1 MKNYSGLN
9 GFFGLQQSQI
19 DDIKEFI
26 YSRLCNENH
35 TAGHYCYRM
44 SQEKFDQM
52 KEEFD
57 LSNEQLASVFSKI
70 CKDVD
75 YEFNLAQL
83 RFYPI
88 DIKKQ
93 SNENLE
99 TLSFERMTNKEIVQI
114 CNKIDRLIVIRDIIS
129 ESRNFTEHEYENNIR
144 IPIYPLCEDTS
155 FPDLDCDFT
164 IPLEYVDTIKSWYKA
179 LGFTVTDEAYNCLKI
194 AWDGALMNNKFVSD
208 IWLVP
213 KGKKIILDTY

>member
-1 MKNYSGLN
+1 MENYSGLN
-9 GFFGLQQSQI
+9 GFFGLEQSQI

-26 YSRLCNENH
+26 YSRLCNEKH

-70 CKDVD
+70 CKDID
-75 YEFNLAQL
+75 HDFNLSQL
-83 RFYPI
+83 VFYPI
-88 DIKKQ
+88 DIRKQ

-99 TLSFERMTNKEIVQI
+99 TLSFKRMTNTEIAKI
-114 CNKIDRLIVIRDIIS
+114 CNKIDRLIVMQDITID
-129 ESRNFTEHEYENNIR
+129 NVLGNIPSSINYVR
-144 IPIYPLCEDTS
+144 IPIEPLCEDVHCPYLVS
-155 FPDLDCDFT
+155 DFT
-164 IPLEYVDTIKSWYKA
+164 IPLEYVDIIKDWYKII
-179 LGFTVTDEAYNCLKI
+179 GFTVTDEAYNCLKI
-194 AWDGALMNNKFVSD
+194 AWNGFLIDNEFVSD

-213 KGKKIILDTY
+213 KGKKMALY